1 MKGDFKMT
9 REENT
14 AKLAQLR
21 SDAEALVKE
30 YNEAIQ
36 NGKYEDATKADTK
49 LTDTVNEY
57 TATVRDMCFEDCKN
71 TENPMLTAVTTLMF
85 VTIGV
90 KDEQKGDD
98 KVPVRSI
105 VDKERQIDLL
115 KLDKYCG
122 GIGANKNW
130 VHIAQKMNFLLTA
143 QKCVDLGIDP
153 KSINDSYS
161 MSEIAREFDMG
172 KKPTSKTNLLKTLQT
187 VITAML
193 GEGYKATSHDVNFL
207 MSVYSKKSRT
217 ALTVTCANHRYFR
230 GYLAEVCHRIV
241 TGKVYDVEYK
251 KKS

>member
-1 MKGDFKMT
+1 MT

-14 AKLAQLR
+14 AKLVQLH
-21 SDAEALVKE
+21 SEAEALVKD

-36 NGKYEDATKADTK
+36 NGKYEDATKADTEMTEK
-49 LTDTVNEY
+49 INEY

-71 TENPMLTAVTTLMF
+71 TENPMLSAVKTLMF

-105 VDKERQIDLL
+105 VEKERIIDLL

-122 GIGANKNW
+122 GIGADKNW
-130 VHIAQKMNFLLTA
+130 AHVAQKMNFLLTA
-143 QKCVDLGIDP
+143 QKCVDLGVDP
-153 KSINDSYS
+153 KSVNDSYA

-172 KKPTSKTNLLKTLQT
+172 KNPTSKTNLLKTLQT
-187 VITAML
+187 VILAML

-207 MSVYSKKSRT
+207 MSVYSRKNRK
-217 ALTVTCANHRYFR
+217 ALTVTCANHRNFR
-230 GYLAEVCHRIV
+230 NYLAEVCHRIV
-241 TGKVYDVEYK
+241 TE
-251 KKS
+251 KSYEVDFKSKRDNG